1 MTSRQEAA
9 RKALER
15 IKAQSAPPAQ
25 GATPPV
31 AGKPKVI
38 QNRTITNTEYSVI
51 RKDKD
56 FLYYPRRRSYKTSY
70 F

>member
-1 MTSRQEAA
+1 MTARQEAA

-15 IKAQSAPPAQ
+15 IKAQSASPAQ
-25 GATPPV
+25 EAAPPV